1 VNTPTHRDWFGL
13 DVFRPGPDFCRPQ
26 GECYLLDSVGSTS
39 DFLLGRG
46 EPASGRRCLWR
57 EWGWEAQPVARHT
70 PPLLPAPGTLAVARR
85 QTHGRG
91 RQGRHW
97 QDCGGLFLSWVWR
110 FDLQVLRAGL
120 PVWMGLITAL
130 ALGEQYGLNI
140 QLKWPN
146 DLLVGGRKLGGFL
159 IDRIGTVPA
168 GTVVVGLGLN
178 LGATKVDLPPS
189 LLTRATSL
197 QMLLGSSPQPAE
209 VAGVVLARLGAE
221 RARFEGEGWQPFS
234 RSFMRLDWLAGRAV
248 TLTTGKR
255 IVQGY
260 AGGIDRQGA
269 LIVITPGGPTGHLRA
284 GDVHLTEPEPG
295 DPRVT
300 ALVSAP
306 PAGTGRRGFDFSG
319 SDAPEDHLTTS
330 RRKPEGG

>member
-1 VNTPTHRDWFGL
+1 M
-13 DVFRPGPDFCRPQ
+13 
-26 GECYLLDSVGSTS
+26 DSVGSTS

-57 EWGWEAQPVARHT
+57 EWGWEAQPVARHA
-70 PPLLPAPGTLAVARR
+70 PPRQPGPGTLAVARR

-91 RQGRHW
+91 RQGQHW

-120 PVWMGLITAL
+120 PVWIGLITAQ
-130 ALGEQYGLNI
+130 ALGEQYGLNV

-159 IDRIGTVPA
+159 LDRIGTEPA
-168 GTVVVGLGLN
+168 GTAVAGLGLN
-178 LGATKVDLPPS
+178 LGATKLDFPPD

-197 QMLLGSSPQPAE
+197 QMLLGRTPQPAE

-221 RARFEGEGWQPFS
+221 RAQFEAAGWQPFS
-234 RSFMRLDWLAGRAV
+234 RSFARLDWLAGRAV
-248 TLTTGKR
+248 TLTAGR
-255 IVQGY
+255 RVVRGY
-260 AGGIDRQGA
+260 AAGIDRQGA
-269 LIVITPGGPTGHLRA
+269 LIVITPGGPNRHLQA

-295 DPRVT
+295 DQRVA
-300 ALVSAP
+300 ALAP
-306 PAGTGRRGFDFSG
+306 PHPAATGGHGIDFAGSDPPEDPLTAGRR
-319 SDAPEDHLTTS
+319 E
-330 RRKPEGG
+330 PEGG